1 MQKQFRNA
9 SLLLALAL
17 AATSL
22 TGCASNTIDA
32 AKFDA
37 IVDVRTPVEFAEGHL
52 KGAVNVDVEDPNFVA
67 NIEQLDKAGDYIL
80 YCHSG
85 RRAGLALDAMK
96 QDGFTGEIVNAGG
109 YDEASS
115 ATGLPIVTN

>member
-1 MQKQFRNA
+1 MQKQIRNA
-9 SLLLALAL
+9 SLLLAIAL
-17 AATSL
+17 AVTSL
-22 TGCASNTIDA
+22 TGCASSSIDA
-32 AKFDA
+32 TRFDA
-37 IVDVRTPVEFAEGHL
+37 VVDVRTPAEFAEGHL
-52 KGAVNVDVEDPNFVA
+52 KGAVNFDVEDPNFIA
-67 NIEQLDKAGDYIL
+67 HIEQLDKSGDYIL

-85 RRAGLALDAMK
+85 NRAGVALSEMQ